1 MLGLLGADHG
11 LLLAEDGAQLVHL
24 LDVHLRG
31 VDLARGRPVHVPEGP
46 LLTVQD
52 LPLLLVSLLC
62 HLEHKNN
69 YQPQVSMCNKHKQ
82 YADVNWKA
90 ILMNKD
96 IIQVDRANSQT
107 SINIIFYWLL
117 NLKSLL
123 RFIFA
128 QVQKLSCILHL
139 CSHVHVETLST
150 GKVYC

>member
-24 LDVHLRG
+24 LDVHLGG

-69 YQPQVSMCNKHKQ
+69 YQLQVSMCNIQ
-82 YADVNWKA
+82 YTDVHWKA
-90 ILMNKD
+90 ILMNKW
-96 IIQVDRANSQT
+96 IELIVKLP
-107 SINIIFYWLL
+107 SIVNIIFYWLL

-128 QVQKLSCILHL
+128 QVQRLSCILHL

>member
-24 LDVHLRG
+24 LDVHLGG

-62 HLEHKNN
+62 HLEHKIN
-69 YQPQVSMCNKHKQ
+69 YRPQVSMCNIQ
-82 YADVNWKA
+82 YTDVHWKA
-90 ILMNKD
+90 ILMNKW
-96 IIQVDRANSQT
+96 IELIVKLP
-107 SINIIFYWLL
+107 SIVNIIFYWLL

>member
-62 HLEHKNN
+62 HLDHKKIIN
-69 YQPQVSMCNKHKQ
+69 HKCQ
-82 YADVNWKA
+82 CA
-90 ILMNKD
+90 IYN
-96 IIQVDRANSQT
+96 IQM
-107 SINIIFYWLL
+107 Y
-117 NLKSLL
+117 
-123 RFIFA
+123 
-128 QVQKLSCILHL
+128 
-139 CSHVHVETLST
+139 T
-150 GKVYC
+150 GKPF

>member
-24 LDVHLRG
+24 LDVHLGG
-31 VDLARGRPVHVPEGP
+31 VDLARGGPVHVPEGP

-62 HLEHKNN
+62 HLERQIN
-69 YQPQVSMCNKHKQ
+69 YRPQVSMCNIQ
-82 YADVNWKA
+82 YTDVHWKA
-90 ILMNKD
+90 ILMNKW
-96 IIQVDRANSQT
+96 IELIVKLP
-107 SINIIFYWLL
+107 SIVNIIFYWLL

-128 QVQKLSCILHL
+128 HVQRLSCILHL

>member
-24 LDVHLRG
+24 LDVHLGG

-69 YQPQVSMCNKHKQ
+69 YQLQVSMCNIQ
-82 YADVNWKA
+82 YTDVHWKA

-96 IIQVDRANSQT
+96 INQVDRANSQT
-107 SINIIFYWLL
+107 SIYIIFYWLL

-128 QVQKLSCILHL
+128 QVQRLSCILHL